1 MLVHVVYVVH
11 VVHAV
16 QVQAHLTVLVLP
28 RKENALHHTCKKANS
43 PFRSVMESCSGVPD
57 TIHRNLEWSDWQLF
71 AIAVVEERIS

>member
-28 RKENALHHTCKKANS
+28 RKENALHPEPIHAIEQREW
-43 PFRSVMESCSGVPD
+43 PHLQEGQLPIQVRDGVMQRGARHHPSELGV
-57 TIHRNLEWSDWQLF
+57 E
-71 AIAVVEERIS
+71 